1 VTRPVRPAPYA
12 GFVTRAVALVLDV
25 VLVDTIALVTT
36 ALGGLVL
43 STLTPGDLS
52 LGLGPALAIGS
63 GWFVFVGGYFVA
75 CWALLSRTPGMR
87 LMGLELAAADGGEVG
102 LRRAILRLGGMA
114 LAAIPL
120 GAGFLLALVDDRRQG
135 VQDKVAGTVVLYA
148 PSSRAAATAARLAEP
163 PAWSAAGSP
172 GDAHEPRAMPGDDTA
187 LAGGG

>member
-1 VTRPVRPAPYA
+1 VRPAAYA

-25 VLVDTIALVTT
+25 LLVDAIALVTT

-52 LGLGPALAIGS
+52 LGLGTALAIGS
-63 GWFVFVGGYFVA
+63 GWFIFVGGYFVA

-87 LMGLELAAADGGEVG
+87 LMGLEVAAADGGEVG

-135 VQDKVAGTVVLYA
+135 LQDKVAGTVVLYA
-148 PSSRAAATAARLAEP
+148 PSSRAAVTAARLGER
-163 PAWSAAGSP
+163 PAWSAASP
-172 GDAHEPRAMPGDDTA
+172 PADVHEPRAMPGDDTA